1 MRFLNATLLVLC
13 SALSVLA
20 TPQGKSVKGQ
30 ACTNGQFSGVC
41 GADGRCGLNIPP
53 NELSRQF
60 VAGQCGR

>member
-1 MRFLNATLLVLC
+1 MVDRNRLQLV
-13 SALSVLA
+13 
-20 TPQGKSVKGQ
+20 PQGKSVKGQ